1 MDFPDTPTSSRA
13 SGTGRSKP
21 AFDVKYPA
29 EIQSYN
35 RIQIRTIGASVDYP
49 LIASLPIPVGLPIAD
64 NLSYG
69 STNLNQMGALA
80 QDALKNG
87 VPSAIENAKQ
97 SAKGAGDS
105 TTQAAVL
112 AQILSKTGGIGTKTT
127 DAISDAVL
135 YNKRTLLN
143 PNQVTTFSGSNTRSY
158 SLEFKLVAQSQ
169 KESDDIRELIKR
181 LQYNAYPA
189 GNTLVLK
196 YPSEFKIS
204 VLSAGKDDHNRYY
217 SPIYNCFLMNI
228 SAAYNA
234 SGNSFYSDGAP
245 LDVSLTLGFQETK
258 ALTRNDIEKMY
269 REYHND
275 SN

>member
-1 MDFPDTPTSSRA
+1 MANPNVYSSSTSSGSKSKSKVLIRIPGEIENYNRMVIETIGENVDFP
-13 SGTGRSKP
+13 
-21 AFDVKYPA
+21 
-29 EIQSYN
+29 
-35 RIQIRTIGASVDYP
+35 
-49 LIASLPIPVGLPIAD
+49 IAVTLPIPVGLPMAD

-69 STNLNQMGALA
+69 STNMNQVGAMA
-80 QDALKNG
+80 QDALTNGTSTAIKNAQEA
-87 VPSAIENAKQ
+87 V
-97 SAKGAGDS
+97 KGSGDS

-158 SLEFKLVAQSQ
+158 SLEFKLVAQSA
-169 KESDDIRELIKR
+169 KESTDIRELIKR

-189 GNTLVLK
+189 GNFLVLK

-204 VLSAGKDDHNRYY
+204 VLSAGTEDHNRYY

-258 ALTRNDIEKMY
+258 ALTRDDLETMY
-269 REYHND
+269 REYHRD
-275 SN
+275 SY

>member
-97 SAKGAGDS
+97 AAKGAGDS

-158 SLEFKLVAQSQ
+158 SLEFKLVAQSA
-169 KESDDIRELIKR
+169 KESTDIRELIKR

-189 GNTLVLK
+189 GNFLVLK

-204 VLSAGKDDHNRYY
+204 VLSAGTEDHNRYY

-258 ALTRNDIEKMY
+258 ALTRDDLETMY
-269 REYHND
+269 REYHRD
-275 SN
+275 SY

>member
-1 MDFPDTPTSSRA
+1 MANPNVYSSSTSSGSKSKSKVLIRIPGEIENYNRMVIETIGENVDFPITVT
-13 SGTGRSKP
+13 
-21 AFDVKYPA
+21 
-29 EIQSYN
+29 
-35 RIQIRTIGASVDYP
+35 
-49 LIASLPIPVGLPIAD
+49 LPIPVGLPMAD

-69 STNLNQMGALA
+69 STNMNQVGAMA
-80 QDALKNG
+80 QDALTNGTSTAIKNAQEA
-87 VPSAIENAKQ
+87 V
-97 SAKGAGDS
+97 KGSGDS

-158 SLEFKLVAQSQ
+158 SLEFKLVAQSA
-169 KESDDIRELIKR
+169 KESTDIRELIKR

-189 GNTLVLK
+189 GNFLVLK

-204 VLSAGKDDHNRYY
+204 VLSAGTEDHNRYY

-258 ALTRNDIEKMY
+258 ALTRDDLETMY
-269 REYHND
+269 REYHRD
-275 SN
+275 SY

>member
-1 MDFPDTPTSSRA
+1 MANPNVYSSSTSSGSKSKSKVLIRIPGEIENYNRMVIETIGENVDFP
-13 SGTGRSKP
+13 
-21 AFDVKYPA
+21 
-29 EIQSYN
+29 
-35 RIQIRTIGASVDYP
+35 
-49 LIASLPIPVGLPIAD
+49 IAVTLPIPVGLPMAD

-69 STNLNQMGALA
+69 STNMNQVGAMA
-80 QDALKNG
+80 QDALTNG
-87 VPSAIENAKQ
+87 TSSAIKNAQ
-97 SAKGAGDS
+97 EAVKGSGDS

-135 YNKRTLLN
+135 YNKRLN

-158 SLEFKLVAQSQ
+158 SLEFKLVAQSA
-169 KESDDIRELIKR
+169 KESTDIRELIKR

-189 GNTLVLK
+189 GNFLVLK

-204 VLSAGKDDHNRYY
+204 VLSAGTEDHNRYY

-258 ALTRNDIEKMY
+258 ALTRDDLETMY
-269 REYHND
+269 REYHRD
-275 SN
+275 SY

>member
-1 MDFPDTPTSSRA
+1 MNFPDTPTSSRA
-13 SGTGRSKP
+13 SGAGRSKP

-87 VPSAIENAKQ
+87 VPAAIENAKQ
-97 SAKGAGDS
+97 AAKGAGDS

-204 VLSAGKDDHNRYY
+204 VLSAGQDDHNKYY

-228 SAAYNA
+228 STAYNT
-234 SGNSFYSDGAP
+234 SGNSFYVSGAP

-258 ALTRNDIEKMY
+258 ALTRGDIEKMY

>member
-1 MDFPDTPTSSRA
+1 MDYPDTPSSNTST
-13 SGTGRSKP
+13 GTAKP
-21 AFDVKYPA
+21 PMIIKYPA

-35 RIQIRTIGASVDYP
+35 RIMLQTVGSNSASIDYP

-64 NLSYG
+64 NFSYG
-69 STNLNQMGALA
+69 STNMNQLGAIA
-80 QDALKNG
+80 QDALNMG
-87 VPSAIENAKQ
+87 VDTAIAKAKSAAE
-97 SAKGAGDS
+97 GVGY
-105 TTQAAVL
+105 TTTKAAVL
-112 AQILSKTGGIGTKTT
+112 AQIVSKTGGIGTSAT
-127 DAISDAVL
+127 DAISDAIL

-143 PNQVTTFSGSNTRSY
+143 PNQVTTFAGSNTRSY
-158 SLEFKLVAQSQ
+158 SLEFKLIAQSQ

-204 VLSAGKDDHNRYY
+204 ILNSKGEHNKYY

-228 SAAYNA
+228 SAAYNVT
-234 SGNSFYSDGAP
+234 GNSFYSSGAP

-275 SN
+275 SK

>member
-1 MDFPDTPTSSRA
+1 MANPNVFSSSSS
-13 SGTGRSKP
+13 SGNKTKP
-21 AFDVKYPA
+21 SVVIRIPG
-29 EIQSYN
+29 EIENYN
-35 RIQIRTIGASVDYP
+35 RMVIQTIGENVEFPVTAT
-49 LIASLPIPVGLPIAD
+49 LPIPVGLPMAD

-69 STNLNQMGALA
+69 STNMNQVGAMA
-80 QDALKNG
+80 QDALTNGTSTAIKNAQEA
-87 VPSAIENAKQ
+87 V
-97 SAKGAGDS
+97 KGSGDS

-204 VLSAGKDDHNRYY
+204 VLSAGKDDHNKYY

-228 SAAYNA
+228 STSYNT
-234 SGNSFYSDGAP
+234 SGNSFYVSGAP

-258 ALTRNDIEKMY
+258 ALTRNDIENMY

>member
-1 MDFPDTPTSSRA
+1 MANPNVYSSSTSSGSKSKSKVLIRIPGEIENYNRMVIETIGENVDFPITVT
-13 SGTGRSKP
+13 
-21 AFDVKYPA
+21 
-29 EIQSYN
+29 
-35 RIQIRTIGASVDYP
+35 
-49 LIASLPIPVGLPIAD
+49 LPIPVGLPMAD

-69 STNLNQMGALA
+69 STNMNQVGAMA
-80 QDALKNG
+80 QDALTNGTSTAIKNAQEA
-87 VPSAIENAKQ
+87 V
-97 SAKGAGDS
+97 KGSGDS

-158 SLEFKLVAQSQ
+158 SLEFKLVAQSA
-169 KESDDIRELIKR
+169 KESTDIRELIKR

-258 ALTRNDIEKMY
+258 ALTRDDLETMY
-269 REYHND
+269 REYHRD
-275 SN
+275 SY